1 MVLTNISIKWLQFV
15 YRPNKYSTLL
25 TDCWQMPFSWNIDEL
40 QPATTIKCRNMI
52 FKKPS
57 VPQYSLLTPETS
69 CGIQVLLFQ
78 SLSGTTNSS
87 AFCHAN
93 LQPCEIV
100 ICLLFV
106 LVSFQ
111 TRANTYI
118 FYTRH
123 LSDLSFFASV
133 TLWRHLSFLSVCLTI
148 QILVFALLQLLS
160 LFSLL
165 KVLLLLSSF
174 SLSMLSVL
182 LKAGLTDPLLSSAW
196 RLISALPCSTVPM
209 CLLRYKCLM
218 WSLFY
223 QSCSSWP
230 FLPSSISK
238 TEGVQGCGPQSW
250 SDNVSSWLLPFQ
262 QAWQPFPLS
271 LSRTCTSH
279 LTGSPLGICGV
290 PRKDGV

>member
-1 MVLTNISIKWLQFV
+1 ML
-15 YRPNKYSTLL
+15 YSPRRLL
-25 TDCWQMPFSWNIDEL
+25 VGSRCCYSNL
-40 QPATTIKCRNMI
+40 YLL
-52 FKKPS
+52 
-57 VPQYSLLTPETS
+57 PQTSLL
-69 CGIQVLLFQ
+69 
-78 SLSGTTNSS
+78 S
-87 AFCHAN
+87 ATLIYN
-93 LQPCEIV
+93 PVDTV

-111 TRANTYI
+111 ARAKFCSSY
-118 FYTRH
+118 
-123 LSDLSFFASV
+123 LSDLSFFVSV

-148 QILVFALLQLLS
+148 QILFPCPPAAS
-160 LFSLL
+160 FS
-165 KVLLLLSSF
+165 VQSPQGFLLLLSSF

-230 FLPSSISK
+230 FLPRSVSK
-238 TEGVQGCGPQSW
+238 TECVQGCGPQTW
-250 SDNVSSWLLPFQ
+250 SDNVNSWLLPFQ

-279 LTGSPLGICGV
+279 LTGSLGVRGV
-290 PRKDGV
+290 PRKDGVLTFPLE